1 MPRTPPAG
9 ISPLEARLGHAYRNP
24 ALLEEALAPPAAGL
38 PVNNQRLEFLGDALL
53 NAAAALLIHREHP
66 GWDEGGMSKLRGMLV
81 CTDSLRR
88 WALDLGLELRTGPR
102 TSRRAGVPAAARRPL
117 ADAVEA
123 LLAAAYLDAAATGQD
138 GFPLVV
144 DLVARRFGQEI
155 RAAFPGVWEERD
167 SKTTLQEL
175 AAARGW
181 PPPAYLLLG
190 RTGPDHQPSFE
201 VEAGAGGKR
210 ARASSGTIQRAEA
223 EAARALLKL
232 LR

>member
-1 MPRTPPAG
+1 MPDPAPAG
-9 ISPLEARLGHAYRNP
+9 ASPLEARLGHAFLDP
-24 ALLEEALAPPAAGL
+24 ALLEEALTPPAAGL
-38 PVNNQRLEFLGDALL
+38 PTNNQRLEFLGDALL

-66 GWDEGGMSKLRGMLV
+66 DWDEGGMSKLRGMLV

-88 WALDLGLELRTGPR
+88 WALDLGLELRAGPR
-102 TSRRAGVPAAARRPL
+102 SSRKAGAHAAARRPL

-123 LLAAAYLDAAATGQD
+123 LLAAAYLDAAAPGRD

-144 DLVARRFGQEI
+144 DLVSRRFGQEI
-155 RAAFPGVWEERD
+155 REAFPGIWEEQD

-175 AAARGW
+175 AAARAL
-181 PPPAYLLLG
+181 PPPVYELLG
-190 RTGPDHQPSFE
+190 RSGPDHLPDFRVRAE
-201 VEAGAGGKR
+201 AGGKS
-210 ARASSGTIQRAEA
+210 ACASSGTIQKAEA